1 MQGLVKSIV
10 TFIISL
16 YQRKE
21 TIEVETEEELL
32 FRAQQHEEA
41 ASKAKKQL
49 LEDTISSPWVME
61 DELTFTPMPDLE
73 AYDMDDDDTLKS
85 LLSSIKVRIE
95 TRDNN
100 EEETARV
107 GRTLR
112 KVQSLFCQNFTFI
125 TFPYIK
131 FLSKL
136 K

>member
-1 MQGLVKSIV
+1 MQGFIKSLVSI
-10 TFIISL
+10 IISL
-16 YQRKE
+16 FQRKE

-112 KVQSLFCQNFTFI
+112 KVHRFFFVRIL
-125 TFPYIK
+125 
-131 FLSKL
+131 LL
-136 K
+136 